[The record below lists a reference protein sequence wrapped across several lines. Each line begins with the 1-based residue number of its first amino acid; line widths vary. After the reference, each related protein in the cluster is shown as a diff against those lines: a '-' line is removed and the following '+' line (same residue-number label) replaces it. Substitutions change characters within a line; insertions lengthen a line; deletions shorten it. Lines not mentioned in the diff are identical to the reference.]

1 MSDYHSTSGA
11 DPLRRK
17 IGVSPIF
24 SRDTRPF

>member
-17 IGVSPIF
+17 IGTFPAF
-24 SRDTRPF
+24 LGENRPF